1 MYNRQTGDI
10 KLIDFEIAKA
20 CRTPLER
27 CEMWTNTGTLAYKA
41 PEMFSSG
48 YNELVDIWAIGVV
61 AYELLAGKMPFL
73 REFEK
78 DTIMAIKNLEPEYP
92 EWLPPAAGEFLQR
105 CLEKNPLL
113 RATAHELLHSPLI
126 QNLTHE
132 EGCKSPLAWKNKSC
146 EAKSRRDSSD
156 TMTEQFAIRCFPV
169 TEEEETST
177 AML

>member
-92 EWLPPAAGEFLQR
+92 EWLPPAAGEFLTEVPREESPTQGDR
-105 CLEKNPLL
+105 P
-113 RATAHELLHSPLI
+113 RTATLSIDP
-126 QNLTHE
+126 
-132 EGCKSPLAWKNKSC
+132 KSN
-146 EAKSRRDSSD
+146 
-156 TMTEQFAIRCFPV
+156 T
-169 TEEEETST
+169 
-177 AML
+177 